1 MLDVE
6 LALVNVECDFKGDRK
21 AQAYIRFRSP
31 KDWTFHPF
39 QSLYQSNVI
48 FTLAFQTR
56 REIGFLQVLNIL
68 SVVGT
73 NLLTKFVA

>member
-31 KDWTFHPF
+31 KDWTLHPL
-39 QSLYQSNVI
+39 QSLYQSYVI
-48 FTLAFQTR
+48 LTLAR
-56 REIGFLQVLNIL
+56 HGGKLGFYM
-68 SVVGT
+68 
-73 NLLTKFVA
+73 F